1 MKVKSHC
8 RSGHVMKRDGD
19 SWKCTGKINGKKK
32 IQKDGKRVL
41 EKINCPNR
49 KAWSHVAPRLMG
61 GI

>member
-1 MKVKSHC
+1 LKVKSHC

-32 IQKDGKRVL
+32 G

-49 KAWSHVAPRLMG
+49 KAWSRVEPRLMG